1 MNQAYQ
7 LICCDLDGTLLNEKD
22 EVSEKN
28 KEMIQRCR
36 KQGMQFAIVSGRPVE
51 GILQLIKQ
59 WQMEEMVDYVIGM
72 NGGVVY
78 HCKTAIKKEYH
89 RLDGAIIKAIME
101 HYAGWKVRFI
111 IFDGAKRYVSYSDE
125 ETNRLAA
132 SYCEQEVQTDM
143 FTLCDV
149 PRNKL
154 IVQCYPQDMPKV
166 EAHGKQ
172 YHNAQCVCFKTAADL
187 FEFVNPQVNKSSG
200 IQKLCEDIGITMQ
213 EVLAFGDT
221 SNDNEMLRD
230 AGLGVWL
237 CNGSEDTKAMADAV
251 AKANT
256 ESGVGCF
263 LEEYIL

>member
-125 ETNRLAA
+125 ETKRLAKRSA
-132 SYCEQEVQTDM
+132 KGERKSLIRAGGISKFQMSC
-143 FTLCDV
+143 FADV
-149 PRNKL
+149 KL
-154 IVQCYPQDMPKV
+154 
-166 EAHGKQ
+166 
-172 YHNAQCVCFKTAADL
+172 T
-187 FEFVNPQVNKSSG
+187 G
-200 IQKLCEDIGITMQ
+200 IFCSKFQ
-213 EVLAFGDT
+213 
-221 SNDNEMLRD
+221 
-230 AGLGVWL
+230 
-237 CNGSEDTKAMADAV
+237 
-251 AKANT
+251 
-256 ESGVGCF
+256 
-263 LEEYIL
+263 